1 MNGEFRDR
9 EKTIRGLKKRDSP
22 SLKLN
27 QYLSNLKLKIN
38 RLEQKRKNLQFYY
51 YSNSYSLRAL

>member
-1 MNGEFRDR
+1 MNGEFRGR

-27 QYLSNLKLKIN
+27 QYLSNLKLK
-38 RLEQKRKNLQFYY
+38 
-51 YSNSYSLRAL
+51 S

>member
-1 MNGEFRDR
+1 MERMNGEFRGR

-27 QYLSNLKLKIN
+27 
-38 RLEQKRKNLQFYY
+38 
-51 YSNSYSLRAL
+51 